1 MSGTD
6 KSFIGSIPELYDR
19 LMVPLIFE
27 PYARDLAA
35 RAVALSPRSVLEV
48 AAGTGAV
55 TRALAAGLPVE
66 TKLVAT
72 DLNQPM
78 LDQARKQMAN
88 APHVIFR
95 QADAQ
100 ALPFDDAQ
108 FDVVLCQFGA
118 MFFPDRAK
126 AYREAKRVLK
136 PGGTYLF
143 NVWDRIED
151 NEFADEVTRALASLF
166 PSDPPRFLARTPH
179 GYHDPDAVRA
189 DLKAAAFE
197 NTSIVPLEA
206 VSTAPSPGEVAMAYC
221 QGTPLRMEIEARGGS
236 LEEATRIAAEALA
249 RRFGRGAVSGRI
261 QALVIAAS

>member
-1 MSGTD
+1 MSVTD

-27 PYARDLAA
+27 PYAHDLAA
-35 RAVALSPRSVLEV
+35 RTVALAPRSVLEV
-48 AAGTGAV
+48 AAGTGAA
-55 TRALAAGLPVE
+55 TRALAARLSAD

-78 LDQARKQMAN
+78 LDQARKQMADTL
-88 APHVIFR
+88 HVIFR

-126 AYREAKRVLK
+126 AYREAKRVVT
-136 PGGTYLF
+136 PGGHYLF

-151 NEFADEVTRALASLF
+151 NEFADEVTRSLASLF
-166 PSDPPRFLARTPH
+166 PVDPPRFLARTPH
-179 GYHDPDAVRA
+179 GYHDPDRIRT
-189 DLKAAAFE
+189 DLQAAAFE
-197 NTSIVPLEA
+197 NISIMPVEA
-206 VSTAPSPGEVAMAYC
+206 VSAVPSPGEAAMAYC
-221 QGTPLRMEIEARGGS
+221 QGTPLRSEIEARGGS
-236 LEEATRIAAEALA
+236 LEEATRTATEALA
-249 RRFGRGAVSGRI
+249 RRFGRGAISGRI
-261 QALVIAAS
+261 QALVVAAG

>member
-1 MSGTD
+1 MSVTD

-35 RAVALSPRSVLEV
+35 RAATLAPRSVLEV
-48 AAGTGAV
+48 AAGTGVV
-55 TRALAAGLPVE
+55 TRALAAQLPDD

-78 LDQARKQMAN
+78 LDQARKKLAK
-88 APHVIFR
+88 ASHIVFR

-100 ALPFDDAQ
+100 ALPFEDAQ

-118 MFFPDRAK
+118 MFFPDRPK

-136 PGGTYLF
+136 PGGAYLF

-151 NEFADEVTRALASLF
+151 NEFADEVTRSLATLF
-166 PSDPPRFLARTPH
+166 PADPPRFMARTPH
-179 GYHDPDAVRA
+179 GYHDPAAIRA
-189 DLKAAAFE
+189 DLRAAAFE
-197 NTSIVPLEA
+197 NVSITPLDA
-206 VSTAPSPGEVAMAYC
+206 VSAAPSPDEVAQALC
-221 QGTPLRMEIEARGGS
+221 EGTPLRGEIEARGS
-236 LEEATRIAAEALA
+236 LAEATRHAAEALA
-249 RRFGRGAVSGRI
+249 KRFGRGPISGRI
-261 QALVIAAS
+261 RALVVLAQY

>member
-1 MSGTD
+1 MSVTD

-27 PYARDLAA
+27 PYAHDLAA
-35 RAVALSPRSVLEV
+35 RTVALAPRSVLEV
-48 AAGTGAV
+48 AAGTGAA
-55 TRALAAGLPVE
+55 TRALAARLSAD

-78 LDQARKQMAN
+78 LDQARKQMADTL
-88 APHVIFR
+88 HVIFR

-136 PGGTYLF
+136 PGGYYLF
-143 NVWDRIED
+143 NVWGRIED
-151 NEFADEVTRALASLF
+151 NEFADEVTRSLASLF
-166 PSDPPRFLARTPH
+166 PVDPPRFLARTPH
-179 GYHDPDAVRA
+179 GYHDPDRIRT
-189 DLKAAAFE
+189 DLQAAAFE
-197 NTSIVPLEA
+197 NISIMPVEA
-206 VSTAPSPGEVAMAYC
+206 VSAAPSPGEAAMAYC
-221 QGTPLRMEIEARGGS
+221 QGTPLRSEIEARGGS
-236 LEEATRIAAEALA
+236 LEEATRTATEALA
-249 RRFGRGAVSGRI
+249 RRFGRGAISGRI
-261 QALVIAAS
+261 QALVVAAG

>member
-1 MSGTD
+1 MSITD

-35 RAVALSPRSVLEV
+35 RALALAPRSVLEV

-55 TRALAAGLPVE
+55 TRALAARLPAD

-78 LDQARKQMAN
+78 LDQARKQMAD
-88 APHVIFR
+88 APHIIFR

-108 FDVVLCQFGA
+108 FDAVLCQFGA

-136 PGGTYLF
+136 PGGHYLF
-143 NVWDRIED
+143 NVWGRIED
-151 NEFADEVTRALASLF
+151 NEFADEVTRTLALLF

-179 GYHDPDAVRA
+179 GYHDPDRIRA
-189 DLKAAAFE
+189 DLQAAAFE
-197 NTSIVPLEA
+197 NISIMPVEA
-206 VSTAPSPGEVAMAYC
+206 VSAAPSPGEAAMAYC
-221 QGTPLRMEIEARGGS
+221 QGTPLRSEIEARGGS
-236 LEEATRIAAEALA
+236 LEEATRTAAEALA
-249 RRFGRGAVSGRI
+249 RRFGRGAISGRI
-261 QALVIAAS
+261 QALVVAAG

>member
-1 MSGTD
+1 MSVTD

-35 RAVALSPRSVLEV
+35 RAVALAPRSVLEV

-55 TRALAAGLPVE
+55 TRALAARLPAD

-78 LDQARKQMAN
+78 LDQARKQIAD
-88 APHVIFR
+88 APHIIFR

-136 PGGTYLF
+136 PSGTYLF

-151 NEFADEVTRALASLF
+151 NEFADEVTRSLASLF
-166 PSDPPRFLARTPH
+166 PADPPRFLARTPH
-179 GYHDPDAVRA
+179 GYHDPERIRT
-189 DLKAAAFE
+189 DLQAAAFE
-197 NTSIVPLEA
+197 NISIMPVEA
-206 VSTAPSPGEVAMAYC
+206 VSAAPSPSEAAMAYC
-221 QGTPLRMEIEARGGS
+221 QGTPLRSEIEARGGS
-236 LEEATRIAAEALA
+236 LEEATRTATEALA
-249 RRFGRGAVSGRI
+249 RRFGRSAISGRI
-261 QALVIAAS
+261 QALVVAAG

>member
-136 PGGTYLF
+136 SGGTYLF

-206 VSTAPSPGEVAMAYC
+206 VSTAPSPDEVAMAYC
-221 QGTPLRMEIEARGGS
+221 QGTPLRMEIEARDGS
-236 LEEATRIAAEALA
+236 LEEATRNAAEAIA
-249 RRFGRGAVSGRI
+249 RRFGRGAVRGRI
-261 QALVIAAS
+261 QALVVAAS

>member
-1 MSGTD
+1 MSVTD

-35 RAVALSPRSVLEV
+35 RAAALAPRSILEV
-48 AAGTGAV
+48 AAGTGVV
-55 TRALAAGLPVE
+55 TRALAARLPTD
-66 TKLVAT
+66 TKLVST

-78 LDQARKQMAN
+78 LDQARKQMADR
-88 APHVIFR
+88 PHVIFR

-151 NEFADEVTRALASLF
+151 NDFADEVTRTLASVF

-179 GYHDPDAVRA
+179 GYHDPDMIHA
-189 DLKAAAFE
+189 DLQAAAFK
-197 NTSIVPLEA
+197 NVSIEPLEA
-206 VSTAPSPGEVAMAYC
+206 VSTAPSPDEAATAYC

-236 LEEATRIAAEALA
+236 LEEATRNAAEAIA
-249 RRFGRGAVSGRI
+249 KRFGRGAVSARI
-261 QALVIAAS
+261 QALVVTAS

>member
-249 RRFGRGAVSGRI
+249 RRFGRSAVSGRI
-261 QALVIAAS
+261 QALVVAAR

>member
-1 MSGTD
+1 MSVTD

-35 RAVALSPRSVLEV
+35 RVVALAPRSVLEV

-55 TRALAAGLPVE
+55 TRALAAGLPAD

-95 QADAQ
+95 QANAQ

-236 LEEATRIAAEALA
+236 LEEATRIAAEPLA
-249 RRFGRGAVSGRI
+249 RRFGRSAVSGRI
-261 QALVIAAS
+261 QALVVAAS

>member
-1 MSGTD
+1 MSVTD

-35 RAVALSPRSVLEV
+35 RAVALAPRSVREV

-55 TRALAAGLPVE
+55 TRALAAGLPAG

-78 LDQARKQMAN
+78 LDQARKQMAHT
-88 APHVIFR
+88 PQVVFR

-108 FDVVLCQFGA
+108 FDVVLCQFGT

-151 NEFADEVTRALASLF
+151 NEFADEVTRSLASLF

-179 GYHDPDAVRA
+179 GYHDPDAIRA
-189 DLKAAAFE
+189 DLQAAAFE
-197 NTSIVPLEA
+197 NISIVSLEA
-206 VSTAPSPGEVAMAYC
+206 VSTAPSPDEVAMAYC
-221 QGTPLRMEIEARGGS
+221 QGTPLRMEIEARDGS
-236 LEEATRIAAEALA
+236 LEEATRNAAEAIA
-249 RRFGRGAVSGRI
+249 RRFGLGAVRGRI
-261 QALVIAAS
+261 QALVVAAS

>member
-1 MSGTD
+1 MSVTD

-35 RAVALSPRSVLEV
+35 RAVALAPRSILEV

-55 TRALAAGLPVE
+55 TRALAAGLPAE

-78 LDQARKQMAN
+78 LDQARKQMAT
-88 APHVIFR
+88 ARHVVFR

-100 ALPFDDAQ
+100 ALPFEDAQ
-108 FDVVLCQFGA
+108 FDLVLCQFGA

-126 AYREAKRVLK
+126 AFRETKRVLK
-136 PGGTYLF
+136 PSGTYLF

-151 NEFADEVTRALASLF
+151 NAFADEVTRGLASLF

-179 GYHDPDAVRA
+179 GYHDPNTIRA
-189 DLKAAAFE
+189 DLGAAGFE
-197 NTSIVPLEA
+197 TVSIVPVEA
-206 VSTAPSPGEVAMAYC
+206 VSAASSPDEAAMAYC
-221 QGTPLRMEIEARGGS
+221 EGTPLRTEIEARGGS
-236 LEEATRIAAEALA
+236 LKEATRVAAEALA
-249 RRFGRGAVSGRI
+249 KRFGRGAISGRI
-261 QALVIAAS
+261 QALIVTAR